1 MAQSEPAKS
10 FADSILLDDLQG
22 FLRQQEQDPANHLA
36 PYQAGLIY
44 SRLGQFEDAAHS
56 YQRAIERFP
65 GFEQAYYNLGAA
77 YSALGRVEEAEQ
89 AYRKA
94 IALDGNDSEAWAN
107 LGAVQE
113 AQGRLDD
120 ALLSFGKAVELE
132 PAEREAWLRMG
143 RIHLARGDFAQARSI
158 CEAVLERQPEAP
170 EAWNDLGLV
179 HFHEGQRAGAEGCYR
194 KALEFRPD
202 YAQAWCNLANVMAAG
217 GDDAEAEGAYRR
229 ALEYE
234 GKDPDLWFNL
244 GEFYFQRGHPS
255 TERCLWQTVELN
267 RGDLEAWGLL
277 RRWYDG
283 HANPKRMHA
292 VLRVLA
298 QARPDDPAL
307 LRDLAQADELER
319 QFAEARESYLKL
331 LALDGDDAGAHLGLV
346 RVHLKQGQLL
356 EAFRHLQAVT
366 SAAPEVVDQ
375 WIHLGHRLRHR
386 GRRQEAEVCF
396 LRALEHRPDEPE
408 LVQYLGEI
416 AMEREEWGAAME
428 RFERAG
434 ELNRNDRHVWIPLM
448 RKFFA
453 QQDYARAAQCLEHL
467 DELSQYL
474 PGLWIEFDEV
484 YAKAGRRE
492 ELLARLERW
501 LELGLVGGAH
511 WHDLAALYERAGQAE
526 RAAACRA
533 RAGAAA
539 AAPAGVAGART
550 YLEPRRDIVELP
562 TEADAGEPAAVEPA
576 PAAGAAQGA
585 AGARA
590 DPTDPEYWID
600 QGEAHYRNGQLSAAL
615 DALSRAMSLDVPRFR
630 AWFRI
635 GGLFYL
641 IGKLD
646 EAEQAFQRATAL
658 NAEEAKGWYNLGVC
672 QAERGRLAAARL
684 SFQRALALS
693 YRFGKAWD
701 WLGLLHFNAGEHVQA
716 RRCFLRCLAVSR
728 ESANA
733 WHNLGMLY
741 RAIGR
746 TADSEHCLAQAKR
759 LGGVREK
766 SSVSLVQPQG
776 PPGARSP
783 RPRVEP

>member
-1 MAQSEPAKS
+1 MAQSAPAKS
-10 FADSILLDDLQG
+10 FADSILLDDLQAC
-22 FLRQQEQDPANHLA
+22 LRQQEEEPANHLA

-44 SRLGQFEDAAHS
+44 SRLGEFEEAARS
-56 YQRAIERFP
+56 YQHAIERFP

-77 YSALGRVEEAEQ
+77 YSALGRVAEAEQ
-89 AYRKA
+89 AYHKA
-94 IALDGNDSEAWAN
+94 IALDGKDSEAWAN

-120 ALLSFGKAVELE
+120 ALASFGKAVELE
-132 PAEREAWLRMG
+132 PAEREAWLRMA
-143 RIHLARGDFAQARSI
+143 RIHLGRGDFAQARSI

-202 YAQAWCNLANVMAAG
+202 YAQAWCNLANVCAAS

-229 ALEYE
+229 AIECDD
-234 GKDPDLWFNL
+234 KDPDLWFNL

-255 TERCLWQTVELN
+255 TERCLWQAVEMN
-267 RGDLEAWGLL
+267 RGDLEAWELL

-283 HANPKRMHA
+283 HANPQRLHA

-298 QARPDDPAL
+298 LARPQDRGL
-307 LRDLAQADELER
+307 LRELAHADERER
-319 QFAEARESYLKL
+319 QFDDARQSYQKL
-331 LALDGDDAGAHLGLV
+331 LALDGSDAGAHLGLV

-356 EAFRHLQAVT
+356 EAFRHLQPVA

-396 LRALEHRPDEPE
+396 QRAREHRPEEPE
-408 LVQYLGEI
+408 LAQYLGEI
-416 AMEREEWGAAME
+416 AMEREEWAAAMDW
-428 RFERAG
+428 FERAG
-434 ELNRNDRHVWIPLM
+434 EMNRNDRHVWIPLM
-448 RKFFA
+448 RKFYA
-453 QQDYARAAQCLEHL
+453 QPDYARAAQCLEHL
-467 DELSQYL
+467 DELAQFL

-484 YAKAGRRE
+484 YTQAGRRE

-501 LELGLVGGAH
+501 LELGLVAAAH
-511 WHDLAALYERAGQAE
+511 WHDLAALYERAGQAD

-533 RAGAAA
+533 RAGT
-539 AAPAGVAGART
+539 AAPPSGEGGRT
-550 YLEPRRDIVELP
+550 YLEPRREVVELP
-562 TEADAGEPAAVEPA
+562 TEAEAATPPGSAGPA
-576 PAAGAAQGA
+576 PS
-585 AGARA
+585 
-590 DPTDPEYWID
+590 DPEYWID
-600 QGEAHYRNGQLSAAL
+600 QGEAHYRNGQVGAAL
-615 DALSRAMSLDVPRFR
+615 DALGRALSLDVPRYR

-635 GGLFYL
+635 GGLFYVL
-641 IGKLD
+641 GRLD
-646 EAEQAFQRATAL
+646 EAELAFQRATAL

-672 QAERGRLAAARL
+672 QAERGRLGDARL

-701 WLGLLHFNAGEHVQA
+701 WLGLLHFNAAEHVQA

-728 ESANA
+728 QSANA

-741 RAIGR
+741 RATGR
-746 TADSEHCLAQAKR
+746 TADSEHCLAQARR

-766 SSVSLVQPQG
+766 SALSLVQPPQR
-776 PPGARSP
+776 PGAR
-783 RPRVEP
+783 RPQPEGKP